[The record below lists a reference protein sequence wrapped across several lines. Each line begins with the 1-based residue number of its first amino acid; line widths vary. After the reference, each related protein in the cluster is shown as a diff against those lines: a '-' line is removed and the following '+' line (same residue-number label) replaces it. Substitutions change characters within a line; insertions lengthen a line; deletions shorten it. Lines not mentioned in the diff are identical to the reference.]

1 MIRERVGSP
10 KGILR
15 SLFRPSAICFNEGF
29 SWNVAKSTKFS
40 AFPVRSISV
49 VFEAEEME
57 D

>member
-1 MIRERVGSP
+1 MGSP